1 MYLSDITDYNKTSDY
16 LSILNGIIFV
26 DIIIMLLVFRRI
38 ISPMIM
44 YKWYTQYKIYA
55 VLGDITTIF
64 LVIILTRYI
73 YSLWKK
79 RTNSYGFNYSLVIF
93 LAIAIF
99 AQICFDILMYFI
111 IRSIP
116 VGSNQIIDIF
126 HKYTKEGGAFIFTL
140 DCSFTIFSIL
150 IASIF
155 NTFSLNTNIILL
167 ISFLNMLPFIVFTN

>member
-1 MYLSDITDYNKTSDY
+1 MYFSDITNYNKTSDY

-26 DIIIMLLVFRRI
+26 DIIIILLVFRRI
-38 ISPMIM
+38 ISPAIM
-44 YKWYTQYKIYA
+44 YKWYSIYKMYA

-73 YSLWKK
+73 YSLWKQK
-79 RTNSYGFNYSLVIF
+79 TNSYGFTYSLSIF
-93 LAIAIF
+93 LAVAIF
-99 AQICFDILMYFI
+99 SQICFDTFMYFI
-111 IRSIP
+111 IQSVP

-126 HKYTKEGGAFIFTL
+126 RKYTNEGGKFIFTL

-150 IASIF
+150 FASLF

>member
-1 MYLSDITDYNKTSDY
+1 MYLSDITNYNKTSDY

-26 DIIIMLLVFRRI
+26 DIIIILLVFRRI
-38 ISPMIM
+38 ISPVIM
-44 YKWYTQYKIYA
+44 YKWYTEYKIYA

-64 LVIILTRYI
+64 LVIILARYI
-73 YSLWKK
+73 YSLWNPK
-79 RTNSYGFNYSLVIF
+79 TNSLIIF

-99 AQICFDILMYFI
+99 SQICFDTVMYGI
-111 IRSIP
+111 IQSVP

-126 HKYTKEGGAFIFTL
+126 RKYTNEGGKFIFTL

-150 IASIF
+150 FASLF

-167 ISFLNMLPFIVFTN
+167 ISFLNMLPFILFTK

>member
-16 LSILNGIIFV
+16 LSILNGIIIV
-26 DIIIMLLVFRRI
+26 DIIIMLLVFLRI
-38 ISPMIM
+38 ISPIIM
-44 YKWYTQYKIYA
+44 YKWYTEYKMYA
-55 VLGDITTIF
+55 ILGDITTIF

-79 RTNSYGFNYSLVIF
+79 RTNSYGFSYSLVIF

-99 AQICFDILMYFI
+99 AQICFDIVMYFI
-111 IRSIP
+111 IQSIP
-116 VGSNQIIDIF
+116 DGSNQIIDIF
-126 HKYTKEGGAFIFTL
+126 RKYTKEGGVFIFTF
-140 DCSFTIFSIL
+140 DCSFTILSIL

>member
-1 MYLSDITDYNKTSDY
+1 MYLSDITNYNKTGDY

-26 DIIIMLLVFRRI
+26 NIIIMLLVFRRI
-38 ISPMIM
+38 ITPIIM
-44 YKWYTQYKIYA
+44 YKWYSDYKMYA

-73 YSLWKK
+73 YSLWKLK
-79 RTNSYGFNYSLVIF
+79 TYSLAIF
-93 LAIAIF
+93 LATSVF
-99 AQICFDILMYFI
+99 AQICFDIFMYGVI
-111 IRSIP
+111 QSVP

-126 HKYTKEGGAFIFTL
+126 RKYTKEGGVFIFTL

-150 IASIF
+150 FASIF